1 MLKAKETFYSILP
14 FLISGLLPLTFSSF
28 FIGWVIN
35 HKEIFLQLTWLEVM
49 IYTVVASLV
58 MGLMLSPTT
67 FVALLSGFILGWKAI
82 PFVVISYLYA
92 SVIGFFIGKFLDH
105 GKVER
110 LLALFPKGKAFFENI
125 QKSEKQL
132 VFTCRLSP
140 VLPFAFT
147 NVLLAAIK
155 TRFSTFIV
163 YGTLGMLPRTL
174 LAIWAGKQASSIYNL
189 QTREWTINFETL
201 SLLFLIGLSMIL
213 LIFIL
218 KRAFNKTNNTF

>member
-1 MLKAKETFYSILP
+1 MDPIGTPKTIFKDLDNFLKD
-14 FLISGLLPLTFSSF
+14 FLDDMF
-28 FIGWVIN
+28 F
-35 HKEIFLQLTWLEVM
+35 
-49 IYTVVASLV
+49 
-58 MGLMLSPTT
+58 
-67 FVALLSGFILGWKAI
+67 
-82 PFVVISYLYA
+82 
-92 SVIGFFIGKFLDH
+92 IGFFIGKLMDQ

-110 LLALFPKGKAFFENI
+110 LLQLFPKGKAFFENI
-125 QKSEKQL
+125 QKSQKQL

-163 YGTLGMLPRTL
+163 FGTLGMLPRTL

-201 SLLFLIGLSMIL
+201 SLLFLVGFSMIML
-213 LIFIL
+213 TLIL
-218 KRAFNKTNNTF
+218 KKTYQKS

>member
-1 MLKAKETFYSILP
+1 MNKIYSTISSALP

-28 FIGWVIN
+28 FIGWILKHQELFV
-35 HKEIFLQLTWLEVM
+35 EVSIFET
-49 IYTVVASLV
+49 IAYTLIAALA

-67 FVALLSGFILGWKAI
+67 FIALLSGFILGWKAI
-82 PFVVISYLYA
+82 PFVVISYLLA
-92 SVIGFFIGKFLDH
+92 SIIGFFIGKLMDQ

-110 LLALFPKGKAFFENI
+110 LLQLFPKGKAFFENI
-125 QKSEKQL
+125 QKSQKQL

-163 YGTLGMLPRTL
+163 FGTLGMLPRTL

-201 SLLFLIGLSMIL
+201 SLLFLVGFSMIML
-213 LIFIL
+213 TLIL
-218 KRAFNKTNNTF
+218 KKTYQKS

>member
-14 FLISGLLPLTFSSF
+14 FVISGLLPLTFSSF
-28 FIGWVIN
+28 FIRWIIKN
-35 HKEIFLQLTWLEVM
+35 KAIFLALSPTEIIV
-49 IYTVVASLV
+49 YTLLAALI

-67 FVALLSGFILGWKAI
+67 FVAMLSGFILGWKAI
-82 PFVVISYLYA
+82 PFVVVSYLLA
-92 SVIGFFIGKFLDH
+92 SIIGFFIGKLMDQ

-110 LLALFPKGKAFFENI
+110 LLELFPKGKVFFENI
-125 QKSEKQL
+125 RKSQKQL

-174 LAIWAGKQASSIYNL
+174 LAIWVGKQASSIYDL
-189 QTREWTINFETL
+189 QTREWTINVETI
-201 SLLFLIGLSMIL
+201 SLLCLIGFSMVL
-213 LIFIL
+213 LLLIL
-218 KRAFNKTNNTF
+218 KRINQRSLK

>member
-1 MLKAKETFYSILP
+1 MNKLNTTISSALP

-28 FIGWVIN
+28 FIGLILE
-35 HKEIFLQLTWLEVM
+35 HKEIFLHLSWVEVV
-49 IYTVVASLV
+49 IYTVVAALI

-67 FVALLSGFILGWKAI
+67 FIALLSGFILGWKAI
-82 PFVVISYLYA
+82 PFVTVSYLLA
-92 SVIGFFIGKFLDH
+92 SIIGFFIGKLLDH

-110 LLALFPKGKAFFENI
+110 LLALFPKGEAFFANI

-163 YGTLGMLPRTL
+163 FGTLGMLPRTL
-174 LAIWAGKQASSIYNL
+174 LAIWAGKQASSIYDL
-189 QTREWTINFETL
+189 QTREWTLNFETV
-201 SLLFLIGLSMIL
+201 SLLVLVAISMLVLTLII
-213 LIFIL
+213 
-218 KRAFNKTNNTF
+218 KNTYQKSIS